1 MLFWRKF
8 IEAYMRVN
16 EPVTQT
22 EYRIGEEQALMSVT
36 DVQGRI
42 TYCNR
47 AFAEASGFQEQ
58 ELLGQPHNLVRHPDM
73 PAECFRDMWHTLKS
87 GQPWSGLVK
96 NRRKNGDFYWVWA
109 NVTPVYGERGL
120 VGFMSVRTAPSRE
133 AVQQASAWYA
143 RLQQQARA
151 GAKRHAVSQG
161 QVVWGHPVAHLW
173 RSLGQ
178 GLGPVWVLGAGVCA
192 VAWLA
197 VWAGRALPAW
207 LALVLATLAAGA
219 CVLGMLRTVVP
230 WLNLVGTIHRLA
242 AGDLSVPVA
251 LTGKGALRQ
260 AQQGLSQVMMNL
272 RTVVRDTRSEIS
284 SLSSAIGEI
293 AAGNQELSSR
303 TEAQASN
310 LEQTAASIEQIS
322 GTAKKTADVA
332 EQASA
337 LSRDMVGVTQRSC
350 DAVER
355 ARVAVASID
364 EASGKMQD
372 IVRTIEAVAF
382 QTNILALNAA
392 VEAAR
397 AGEQGRGFAVVAAEV
412 RNLATRT
419 ANAVVEIK
427 DLIQDS
433 VARVAVGNLQSTE
446 AETSMREAA
455 HSVSMVTTLLSDIAL
470 AASEQQKGVA
480 QISEALAH
488 MDTITQQNAG
498 MVQELAAS
506 TWTLSTQVK
515 QATSTMDLL
524 KLQVNERTLAERDA
538 VGLRREAKA
547 PRQAA

>member
-1 MLFWRKF
+1 MPFWQKF
-8 IEAYMRVN
+8 IEESMRIN
-16 EPVTQT
+16 EPVSQT
-22 EYRIGEEQALMSVT
+22 EYQIEAGQALMSVT

-47 AFAEASGFQEQ
+47 AFALASGFQEQ

-87 GQPWSGLVK
+87 GHPWSGMVK

-120 VGFMSVRTAPSRE
+120 VGFMSVRSAPSRE
-133 AVQQASAWYA
+133 AVQQASAWYE
-143 RLQQQARA
+143 RLQQQARE
-151 GAKRHAVSQG
+151 GGRRHAVSQG
-161 QVVWGHPVAHLW
+161 QVVLAHAPARLW
-173 RSLGQ
+173 RKLGQ
-178 GLGPVWVLGAGVCA
+178 GLWPVWLLGAGVCSLA
-192 VAWLA
+192 LLA
-197 VWAGRALPAW
+197 VWAGRTLPAW
-207 LALVLATLAAGA
+207 QALGLVAVASGA
-219 CVLGMLRTVVP
+219 CVLALHRTVVP
-230 WLNLVGTIHRLA
+230 WLQLVSTIHRLA
-242 AGDLSVPVA
+242 AGDLSEAVP
-251 LTGKGALRQ
+251 LTGRGALRE

-272 RTVVRDTRSEIS
+272 RTVVHDTRSEIT
-284 SLSSAIGEI
+284 SLTGAIGEI

-310 LEQTAASIEQIS
+310 LEETAASIEQIS

-332 EQASA
+332 EQASS
-337 LSRDMVGVTQRSC
+337 LSQEMVGVTQRSC
-350 DAVER
+350 EAVES

-372 IVRTIEAVAF
+372 IVRTIESVAF

-397 AGEQGRGFAVVAAEV
+397 AGEHGRGFAVVAAEV
-412 RNLATRT
+412 RSLATRT

-427 DLIQDS
+427 DLIQNS
-433 VARVAVGNLQSTE
+433 IQRVAVGNKQAAQ
-446 AETSMREAA
+446 AEQCMREAT
-455 HSVSMVTTLLSDIAL
+455 HSVALVTTLLGDIAV

-480 QISEALAH
+480 QISEALAL

-524 KLQVNERTLAERDA
+524 KLHAHERSLAERDA
-538 VGLRREAKA
+538 VGLRRTHKA
-547 PRQAA
+547 